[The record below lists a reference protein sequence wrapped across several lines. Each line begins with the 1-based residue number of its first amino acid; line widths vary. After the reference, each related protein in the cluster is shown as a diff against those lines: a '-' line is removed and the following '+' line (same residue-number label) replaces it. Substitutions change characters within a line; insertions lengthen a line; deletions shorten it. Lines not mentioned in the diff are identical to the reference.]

1 MKIGMFTMGY
11 MRLPLERA
19 FNDAARFGYD
29 GIEIWGGRPH
39 AYPFDLKA
47 GAIKEIKELS
57 AKYDMP
63 IIGYTPET
71 NMYPYNM
78 MIGTEAMRIESI
90 DYIKVAIDMAKEM
103 GAGFVLISAA
113 HAGYETTKQEY
124 WPRLVKNLKELT
136 AYAENVGMDL
146 LLEPL
151 TQYESNVVV
160 TCNDL
165 ITILDEIN
173 SPRLLGMCDICPP
186 FCNQEPIM
194 TYFEK
199 LGPQLR
205 HLHVIDSNGHSD
217 THMMPGDGSI
227 PLKQLF
233 HEITETDYKGYMT
246 IELVAAYSNEPSL
259 YSAMALERVNSLLE
273 SY

>member
-19 FNDAARFGYD
+19 FKDAARFGYD

-39 AYPFDLKA
+39 AYPPDLKA
-47 GAIKEIKELS
+47 GGIREINELS
-57 AKYDMP
+57 KKYDMP

-78 MIGTEAMRIESI
+78 MIGTEAMRRESL
-90 DYIKVAIDMAKEM
+90 DYIKLSMDMAKEM
-103 GAGFVLISAA
+103 SAGFVLISAA
-113 HAGYETTKQEY
+113 HAGYETTRQEY

-136 AYAENVGMDL
+136 TYAEKINLDL

-151 TQYESNVVV
+151 TQYESNVVT

-165 ITILDEIN
+165 ITILDEVG
-173 SPRLLGMCDICPP
+173 SPHLQGMCDICPP

-199 LGPQLR
+199 LGNRLR
-205 HLHVIDSNGHSD
+205 HLHIIDSDGHSD
-217 THMMPGDGSI
+217 THMMPGDGNI
-227 PLKQLF
+227 PLRQLF
-233 HEITETDYKGYMT
+233 HEISETDYKGYFT
-246 IELVAAYSNEPSL
+246 IELVTAYMNEPSL
-259 YSAMALERVNSLLE
+259 HSALAIERVNDLLE
-273 SY
+273 G

>member
-19 FNDAARFGYD
+19 FKDAARLGYD

-47 GAIKEIKELS
+47 GAINEIKDLS
-57 AKYDMP
+57 KKYDMP

-78 MIGTEAMRIESI
+78 MIGTEAMRRESI

-103 GAGFVLISAA
+103 NAGFVLISAA
-113 HAGYETTKQEY
+113 HAGYDTTRQEY

-136 AYAENVGMDL
+136 AHAENVGMDL
-146 LLEPL
+146 ILEPL
-151 TQYESNVVV
+151 TQYESNVVI

-173 SPRLLGMCDICPP
+173 SPRLQGMCDICPP

-199 LGPQLR
+199 LGPRLR
-205 HLHVIDSNGHSD
+205 HLHVIDSDGHSD
-217 THMMPGDGSI
+217 THMMPGDGNI

-233 HEITETDYKGYMT
+233 REMAETDYKGYMT
-246 IELVAAYSNEPSL
+246 IELVTAYMNEPSL
-259 YSAMALERVNSLLE
+259 HSAMAIERINALLE
-273 SY
+273 D

>member
-1 MKIGMFTMGY
+1 MKIGLFTMSY

-19 FNDAARFGYD
+19 FKDAMRFGYD

-47 GAIKEIKELS
+47 GGIFEIKELTK
-57 AKYDMP
+57 KYGLP

-78 MIGTEAMRIESI
+78 MIGSEAMRRESI
-90 DYIKVAIDMAKEM
+90 DYIKLSMDMAREM
-103 GAGFVLISAA
+103 GAGFTLISAA
-113 HAGYETTKQEY
+113 HAGYEATRQEY
-124 WPRLVKNLKELT
+124 WPRLIKNLKELSSH
-136 AYAENVGMDL
+136 AENIGLDL
-146 LLEPL
+146 VLEPL

-165 ITILDEIN
+165 ITALNEVGSN
-173 SPRLLGMCDICPP
+173 RLVGMCDICPP

-199 LGPQLR
+199 LGNRLR
-205 HLHVIDSNGHSD
+205 HMHIIDSDGCSD
-217 THMMPGDGSI
+217 THMLPGDGSI
-227 PLKQLF
+227 PLRQLF
-233 HEITETDYKGYMT
+233 HEIEASNYKGYCT
-246 IELVAAYSNEPSL
+246 IELVTEYMNEPSL
-259 YSAMALERVNSLLE
+259 GSALAIERVKDLLK
-273 SY
+273 

>member
-19 FNDAARFGYD
+19 FKDAARFGYD

-47 GAIKEIKELS
+47 GGIKEIRELS
-57 AKYDMP
+57 NKYDMP

-78 MIGTEAMRIESI
+78 MIGTEAMRRESI
-90 DYIKVAIDMAKEM
+90 DYMKVAIDMAKELN
-103 GAGFVLISAA
+103 AGFVLISAA
-113 HAGYETTKQEY
+113 HAGYETTRQEY
-124 WPRLVKNLKELT
+124 WPRLVKNLKELSVH
-136 AYAENVGMDL
+136 AESVGLDL

-151 TQYESNVVV
+151 TQYESNVIT

-165 ITILDEIN
+165 VTILDEIN
-173 SPRLLGMCDICPP
+173 SPRLQGMCDICPP
-186 FCNQEPIM
+186 FNNQEPIM

-199 LGPQLR
+199 LGPRLR
-205 HLHVIDSNGHSD
+205 HMHIIDSDGHSD
-217 THMMPGDGSI
+217 THMMPGDGNI

-233 HEITETDYKGYMT
+233 REISETDYKGYLT
-246 IELVAAYSNEPSL
+246 IELVTAYINEPSL
-259 YSAMALERVNSLLE
+259 YTGLAIERVNELLE
-273 SY
+273 G